1 MNKKHKQKQLLP
13 ATASRSKIYFNGLPS
28 IEHHEILKNIGIP
41 DTNSIKQ
48 IIMDTD
54 TYNEIDDQFALV
66 HLLLAERAR
75 EDIRVKAITAA
86 PFHNT
91 ARNTDSYQHGMELS
105 YQEISNVIN
114 TLDFKWNGPIKKGS
128 SMSLDET
135 KGALVESDAAEL
147 ICKIA
152 KSHKEDEPPVYILAL
167 GA

>member
-1 MNKKHKQKQLLP
+1 MNKNDNQKQMLP
-13 ATASRSKIYFNGLPS
+13 ATPTRDKLYFNGLPA
-28 IEHHEILKNIGIP
+28 IEHHEILKNIEIP
-41 DTNSIKQ
+41 DPKSKKR

-54 TYNEIDDQFALV
+54 TYNEIDDQFALI

-75 EDIRVKAITAA
+75 EDISVEAITAA

-91 ARNTDSYQHGMELS
+91 ARNTDNYQHGMELS

-147 ICKIA
+147 IC
-152 KSHKEDEPPVYILAL
+152 
-167 GA
+167 